1 MAAIS
6 FFLIGLAF
14 SEINAKY
21 KIQRLPGDCNRS
33 FGFQLLLNF
42 IEKVGTY
49 RGTSIKNML

>member
-1 MAAIS
+1 MAAMS

-21 KIQRLPGDCNRS
+21 KIQRLPGACNRS
-33 FGFQLLLNF
+33 LGFQLLLNF